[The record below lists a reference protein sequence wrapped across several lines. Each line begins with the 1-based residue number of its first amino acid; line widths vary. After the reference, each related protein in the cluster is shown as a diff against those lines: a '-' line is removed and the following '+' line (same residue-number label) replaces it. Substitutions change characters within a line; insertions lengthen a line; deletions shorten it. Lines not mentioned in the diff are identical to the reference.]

1 MDDITQAIREQY
13 EQFPYPAGEPTQRVS
28 SDVRMLLS
36 VGEKSRP
43 DAERPLHAL
52 DAGCGRGV
60 GLIGHAVLQPDV
72 QFTGIDI
79 NRVGLE
85 ECRNQVQQRGL
96 TNVRVAEVDLMTL
109 EGLEVPEGGF
119 DVIYSSGVLH
129 HMSNPEQGL
138 AKLKSVL
145 APHGVIALMVYA
157 THGRQP
163 LYRLINATKLLV
175 PGESFDDKMPATRE
189 LAKFCSETVLES
201 TPWDHVPDTNDVEFV
216 DLCLN
221 ANETSYSIES
231 MWQLL
236 ASAGMR
242 FLRWSIPD
250 QWSTDVLPEGT
261 LRDLANNLSEY
272 DQYRLIEQ
280 VTWQPS
286 LQLLIGHE
294 DNSPR
299 RAFDVN
305 AIDLDAYAVNP
316 QIQFISEHRNHP
328 SGKKREALLYR
339 RYADEEPR
347 ICLEVNQ
354 LIALSIL
361 SEQFDPFTADAFL
374 AVMQEDGVDNAGAVE
389 ALRFCIEEGILY
401 RPHLTDLVMV

>member
-36 VGEKSRP
+36 LGEKSRP
-43 DAERPLHAL
+43 DGQRPLHAL

-72 QFTGIDI
+72 HFTGIDI
-79 NRVGLE
+79 NRVGIE
-85 ECRNQVQQRGL
+85 ECRAQIQQRGL
-96 TNVRVAEVDLMTL
+96 TNVQVAEVDLMTL

-129 HMSNPEQGL
+129 HMSDPVTGL

-157 THGRQP
+157 TYGRQP

-175 PGESFDDKMPATRE
+175 PGETLESKIPATRE
-189 LAKFCSETVLES
+189 LAKFATETVLES
-201 TPWDHVPDTNDVEFV
+201 TPWDHVADTNDVEFV

-221 ANETSYSIES
+221 ANETSYSIET

-236 ASAGMR
+236 ESTGMR

-250 QWSTDVLPEGT
+250 QWSTDILPEGT
-261 LRDLANNLSEY
+261 LRDLAQNLSDY
-272 DQYRLIEQ
+272 DQFRLIEQ
-280 VTWQPS
+280 ITMQPS
-286 LQLLIGHE
+286 LQLVIGHN

-299 RAFDVN
+299 RAFDAK

-328 SGKKREALLYR
+328 SGKRPEGLLYR

-347 ICLEVNQ
+347 VCLQ
-354 LIALSIL
+354 LNHLMALSVL
-361 SEQFDPFTADAFL
+361 SEQFHPFTADAFL
-374 AVMQEDGVDNAGAVE
+374 AVMQEDGIDEAGAID
-389 ALRFCIEEGILY
+389 ALSFCISEGILY
-401 RPHLTDLVMV
+401 RPHLTDLVME